1 MPLKLTLKPNERL
14 IINGASIR
22 NGDRSSTIIMETK
35 CKFLREREIMH
46 ESDANTAAKMIC
58 VTLQIIYLNDN
69 PSEAMELFYR
79 QAADMM
85 AGALSTAPYILAIQ
99 QELEAQRY
107 HAAIKK
113 GRELIAYE
121 RKMLDHASS
130 AASAA
135 TAA

>member
-1 MPLKLTLKPNERL
+1 MARRLEMEIEALPLLWRQH
-14 IINGASIR
+14 A
-22 NGDRSSTIIMETK
+22 
-35 CKFLREREIMH
+35 KFLREREIMH

-58 VTLQIIYLNDN
+58 VTLQIIYLNDD

-121 RKMLDHASS
+121 REMLDYASA